1 MTENVDKWPS
11 KHRKTE
17 KSGYRKAMD
26 GKPLQ
31 RRRNLG
37 NITMDLKAIWEM
49 SASALL
55 FHRDQ

>member
-49 SASALL
+49 S
-55 FHRDQ
+55 D